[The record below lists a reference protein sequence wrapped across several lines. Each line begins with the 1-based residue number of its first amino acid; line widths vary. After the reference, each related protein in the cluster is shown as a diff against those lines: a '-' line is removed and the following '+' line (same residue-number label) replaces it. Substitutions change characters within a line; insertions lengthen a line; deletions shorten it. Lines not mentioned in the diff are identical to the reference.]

1 MNKIIAP
8 IDFSPVSINAAKYA
22 ANMAAALN
30 KDLVLFHVVQIPVV
44 YGEVPMPMG
53 EFDATQAEAQ
63 EEMEKLVRQID
74 EEMAGQVVIH
84 TTMKVGS
91 PVYELIQQS
100 KSNGIYAIVMGT
112 HGAGAMERFFLGSTT
127 TSLIREA
134 SCPVLVIPPDY
145 KFSRPK
151 KIGLASDFKDVVK
164 YTPQKAILKLLD
176 TFDAQLEILHS
187 DPDYKEFEPAAME
200 EGLMLDTMFEVH
212 RPKFQFLHS
221 GYTEESILHYA
232 AENAIDLLIIVP
244 KEHGIIDSIFKHQHT
259 GSFVRNATLPV
270 MVLKGDFEQ

>member
-8 IDFSPVSINAAKYA
+8 IDFSPVSVNAAKYA

-53 EFDATQAEAQ
+53 EFDATQSEAQ
-63 EEMEKLVRQID
+63 EEMEKLVREID
-74 EEMAGQVVIH
+74 QEMAGQVVVH
-84 TTMKVGS
+84 TALKVGS
-91 PVYELIQQS
+91 PLFELIVQS
-100 KSNGIYAIVMGT
+100 RNAGVFAIVMGT

-127 TSLIREA
+127 IGLIREA
-134 SCPVLVIPPDY
+134 SCPILVVPPDY
-145 KFSRPK
+145 HFHRPK
-151 KIGLASDFKDVVK
+151 KMGLASDFKEVVK
-164 YTPQKAILKLLD
+164 YTPQKTILNLLD
-176 TFDAQLEILHS
+176 SFEAQIEILHA

-200 EGLMLDTMFEVH
+200 EGLLLETMFEQH

-232 AENAIDLLIIVP
+232 AENGLDLLIIVP

-259 GSFVRNATLPV
+259 GAFVRNATLPV
-270 MVLKGDFEQ
+270 MVLKGSLE

>member
-53 EFDATQAEAQ
+53 EFDATQAEAM

-74 EEMAGQVVIH
+74 EEMGGKVTIL

-100 KSNGIYAIVMGT
+100 KGPAIYAIVMGT

-134 SCPVLVIPPDY
+134 ACPVLVIPPDF

-176 TFDAQLEILHS
+176 TFEAQLEILHS

-232 AENAIDLLIIVP
+232 SENAIDLLIIVP
-244 KEHGIIDSIFKHQHT
+244 KEHGLIDSIFKHQHT

-270 MVLKGDFEQ
+270 MILKGDFE